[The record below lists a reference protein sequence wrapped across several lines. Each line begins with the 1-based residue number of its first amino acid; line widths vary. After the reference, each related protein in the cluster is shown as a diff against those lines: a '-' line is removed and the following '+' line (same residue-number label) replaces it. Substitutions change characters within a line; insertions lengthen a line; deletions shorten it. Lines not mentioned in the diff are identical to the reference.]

1 MGINATESFVRAPEA
16 GSTLNILGTTHIYK
30 ATAAETGGSFS
41 LWELVVPPGS
51 GPPAHTHH
59 REDEAFYVLSGE
71 LMFELE
77 GGSGP
82 QRLGPGG
89 FVFGARD
96 RRHGFR
102 NIGNQPA
109 HLLVLS
115 APSVGLDQMFA
126 ELDAITATGRRDMGE
141 IGAVCATYGVSITP
155 PTA

>member
-1 MGINATESFVRAPEA
+1 MGTAKSFTRAPEA
-16 GSTLNILGTTHIYK
+16 GTTLNILGTTHIYK

-51 GPPAHTHH
+51 GPPPHTHH

-71 LMFELE
+71 VVFDLE
-77 GGSGP
+77 GASGP
-82 QRLGPGG
+82 QRVGAGG

-102 NIGNQPA
+102 NAGDKPA

-126 ELDAITATGRRDMGE
+126 ELDAITKTGRRDMGE
-141 IGAVCATYGVSITP
+141 IGAVCAMYGVTIAP
-155 PTA
+155 PIA